1 MLIGEFKHTL
11 DEKKRISIPSKFRK
25 LLGKNVVITHGL
37 DNCLFI
43 YPIKEWNKIANKLGE
58 LGMGQADRRGFNR
71 FMLSGASEISIDSV
85 GRILIPEHLKGFAKI
100 KTKVVFAGVYNRI
113 EVWDEQTW
121 ETYKKQVVGNADQ
134 VAERLGEIGA
144 I

>member
-1 MLIGEFKHTL
+1 MLIGEYKHTL
-11 DEKKRISIPSKFRK
+11 DDKKRISVPSKFRK
-25 LLGKNVVITHGL
+25 ALGKKVVVTNGL

-43 YPIKEWNKIANKLGE
+43 YQIKEWEKIASKLSG
-58 LGMGQADRRGFNR
+58 LSWGTSDQRKLNR
-71 FMLSGASEISIDSV
+71 FMLAGATEVSIDSV
-85 GRILIPEHLKGFAKI
+85 GRILIPEHLKKTAKI
-100 KTKVVFAGVYNRI
+100 KTKVVFAGVYSRI

-121 ETYKKQVVGNADQ
+121 EKHKKEVAKNADQ

>member
-1 MLIGEFKHTL
+1 MLIGEYKHTL
-11 DEKKRISIPSKFRK
+11 DDKKRISIPSKFRG
-25 LLGKNVVITHGL
+25 LLGKKVVVTHGL

-43 YPIKEWNKIANKLGE
+43 YPMKEWNKIASKLGE

-71 FMLSGASEISIDSV
+71 FMLAGATEVSLDSV
-85 GRILIPEHLKGFAKI
+85 GRILIPEYLRDFAKV
-100 KTKVVFAGVYNRI
+100 KSKVVFAGVYNRV
-113 EVWDEQTW
+113 EVWDEQNW
-121 ETYKKQVVGNADQ
+121 NQYKNQVLKNADQ

>member
-1 MLIGEFKHTL
+1 MLIGEYKHTL

-25 LLGKNVVITHGL
+25 ILGKKVVITHGL

-43 YPIKEWNKIANKLGE
+43 YPIKEWEKIASKLGE
-58 LGMGQADRRGFNR
+58 LGMGQAEKRGFNR
-71 FMLSGASEISIDSV
+71 FILSGASEIFIDSV
-85 GRILIPEHLKGFAKI
+85 GRILIPEYLKDFAKI

-121 ETYKKQVVGNADQ
+121 NKYKTGVVKNADQ

>member
-1 MLIGEFKHTL
+1 MLIGEYKHTI

-25 LLGKNVVITHGL
+25 ILGKKLVITHGL

-43 YPIKEWNKIANKLGE
+43 YPIKEWNNIAAKLGE

-71 FMLSGASEISIDSV
+71 FILSGASEISIDSV
-85 GRILIPEHLKGFAKI
+85 GRILIPEHLKQFAKV

-113 EVWDEQTW
+113 EVWDEAMW
-121 ETYKKQVVGNADQ
+121 ENYKTGVVKNADQ

>member
-1 MLIGEFKHTL
+1 MLIGEYKHTI
-11 DEKKRISIPSKFRK
+11 DEKKRISIPSKFRNI
-25 LLGKNVVITHGL
+25 LGKKVVITHGL

-43 YPIKEWNKIANKLGE
+43 YPIKEWSNIASKLGE
-58 LGMGQADRRGFNR
+58 LGLGQADRRGLKR
-71 FMLSGASEISIDSV
+71 FMLVGAYE
-85 GRILIPEHLKGFAKI
+85 ILIPEYLKKFAKI

-121 ETYKKQVVGNADQ
+121 ERYKSGVVKNADQ

>member
-1 MLIGEFKHTL
+1 MLIGEYKHTL
-11 DEKKRISIPSKFRK
+11 DDKKRISVPSKFRK
-25 LLGKNVVITHGL
+25 ILGKKVVITNGL

-43 YPIKEWNKIANKLGE
+43 YPIKEWEQIASKLSG
-58 LGMGQADRRGFNR
+58 LSWGTSDQRNFNR
-71 FMLSGASEISIDSV
+71 YILSSATEISIDSV
-85 GRILIPEHLKGFAKI
+85 GRILIPEHLKKTARI
-100 KTKVVFAGVYNRI
+100 KTKVVFAGVYSRI

-121 ETYKKQVVGNADQ
+121 EKHKEGVAKKADE

>member
-1 MLIGEFKHTL
+1 MLIGEYKHTL
-11 DEKKRISIPSKFRK
+11 DEKKRISVPSKFRK
-25 LLGKNVVITHGL
+25 ILGKKVVITNGL

-43 YPIKEWNKIANKLGE
+43 YPIKEWEQIASKLSG
-58 LGMGQADRRGFNR
+58 LSWGTSDQRKFNR
-71 FMLSGASEISIDSV
+71 FMLSGATEISIDAV
-85 GRILIPEHLKGFAKI
+85 GRILIPEHLKAMAKI
-100 KTKVVFAGVYNRI
+100 KTKVVFAGVYSRV

-121 ETYKKQVVGNADQ
+121 GRHKAEVVKDADQ